1 MPASDKALKMA
12 AIMYYQVFGEELPL
26 YDYRQQDINYI
37 IEQLNLKIK
46 EDQQIFKADIL
57 H

>member
-46 EDQQIFKADIL
+46 EDRQIFKADIL

>member
-1 MPASDKALKMA
+1 MPASDKKLKIA
-12 AIMYYQVFGEELPL
+12 SLMYYQIYGQELPL

-37 IEQLNLKIK
+37 IEQLSMKIR
-46 EDQQIFKADIL
+46 EDKDIFQADIL